1 MILDKE
7 ALQSLEA
14 QGKKYK
20 YQSFFGGKD
29 STNINLCLSNF
40 YPSNF
45 TYSAK
50 ESMTSNHK
58 IDYNFTCNEQF
69 FMWKKATYFG
79 DYQTANKIIEHSYD
93 PMMYKHLGRLVKN
106 YNDEEWS
113 LVREEKMLEGL
124 TLKFYQ
130 NYNLKRYL
138 KSTKNNILVECN
150 PHDNIWA
157 CGLSKND
164 DYTDVSNWKGQ
175 NRLGFCLMKVR
186 ETI

>member
-1 MILDKE
+1 MILDRE

-20 YQSFFGGKD
+20 YQPFFGGKD

-45 TYSAK
+45 IYSAK

-93 PMMYKHLGRLVKN
+93 PLMYKHLGRLVKN
-106 YNDEEWS
+106 YNDKEWS

-138 KSTKNNILVECN
+138 KSTKNTILVECN

-164 DYTDVSNWKGQ
+164 NYTDVSNWKGQ
-175 NRLGFCLMKVR
+175 NRLGFCLMRIR